1 MSVIP
6 APGESYTIRRKV
18 FKIFGAAFHIYD
30 EKGGIAG
37 YCKQKAFKLREDIKI
52 YTDESC
58 STVLLSITARS
69 IIDFGATYDITL
81 STGERLGSLRRKGL
95 KSSFLRDEW
104 LIFDEDEREIGIIR
118 ERGSWVSFFRRY
130 IELVALFSPQV
141 YDVET
146 TTGKPIGV
154 LRRHFNPFIYRLG
167 VRVEPDAEA
176 SGFDDLYV
184 LAMGCLIA
192 AVEGTQ
198 ESG

>member
-1 MSVIP
+1 MSVTP

-18 FKIFGAAFHIYD
+18 FKIFGASFHIYD
-30 EKGGIAG
+30 EKGGLAG
-37 YCKQKAFKLREDIKI
+37 FCKQKAFKLREDIKI

-58 STVLLSITARS
+58 GTILMSIAARS

-81 STGERLGSLRRKGL
+81 GTGERLGSLRRKGL

-104 LIFDEDEREIGIIR
+104 LIFDEDGKEIGIIR
-118 ERGSWVSFFRRY
+118 ERGSWMSFFRRY
-130 IELVALFSPQV
+130 VELVALFSPQV

-146 TTGKPIGV
+146 TAGVSVGV
-154 LRRHFNPFIYRLG
+154 LRRHLNPFIYRLG
-167 VRVEPDAEA
+167 VRIEPDTEKF
-176 SGFDDLYV
+176 GFDDLYV